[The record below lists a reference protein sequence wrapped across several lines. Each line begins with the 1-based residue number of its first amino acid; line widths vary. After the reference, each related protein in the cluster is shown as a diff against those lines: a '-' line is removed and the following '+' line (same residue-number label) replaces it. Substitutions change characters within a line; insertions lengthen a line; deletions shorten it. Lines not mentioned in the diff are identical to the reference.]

1 MTAREKLKAFIMAKK
16 QEEKEE
22 NKRQYIERK
31 IDAEIDYNETIS
43 EICAAYVP
51 KSAAAIY

>member
-22 NKRQYIERK
+22 NKRQYIERR
-31 IDAEIDYNETIS
+31 IDAEIDYKETLS